1 MGQGG
6 LLESFSKT
14 QASICQVDSQQ
25 NPTGLNRGFTILSK
39 ILSCLCL
46 FFHSSILSSCFDFLC
61 KLNASVHVKCLE
73 QWYLLG
79 GV

>member
-6 LLESFSKT
+6 LLESFSKDRHPSVKLT
-14 QASICQVDSQQ
+14 
-25 NPTGLNRGFTILSK
+25 LNKIPLGYGGFTILSK

-61 KLNASVHVKCLE
+61 KLNASVHIKCLE
-73 QWYLLG
+73 QWYLVG